1 MSLVTME
8 AYRNDGLFAGV
19 DEAGVGPLAGP
30 VVAAAVILDPR
41 KPIAGLVDSKRL
53 TEKRRLVLAERIRD
67 NALAWG
73 TGRVDNH
80 DIDRL
85 NILQG
90 RLLAMQLAVQALPVQ
105 PVHVQVD
112 GNHGPVLKCTVE
124 TIINGD
130 GYVPAISAA
139 SILAKV
145 TRDYEMVR
153 LDKHYPGYGFARH
166 KGYGT
171 REHLQALSR
180 LGACGIHRRT
190 YAPVRRIL
198 DTA

>member
-1 MSLVTME
+1 ME